1 MRTRRTKPS
10 VMKHVPSI
18 ADSCRCARCGI
29 WHDQDRS
36 GLDNWLLVGPPGDPD
51 SYTLCRRCHITI
63 MRRRPHYLAPDTYL
77 TLLPPRWPNR
87 GRRKTNRR
95 GSARSMA
102 SSHTAADREMALRI
116 VLATVPKGFTVGI
129 GPHDEGGKLWIRIDD
144 APFPAFLPRR
154 IIRWGTF
161 LSYSVGPDTL
171 TYPPRVAAVIQSIR
185 VTLTAA
191 GIGEADISL
200 SQAAAE
206 RQAAQILAL
215 SQSAHGRMAL
225 AKLLGA
231 AGLDEEAISAQLD
244 WLDRTP

>member
-1 MRTRRTKPS
+1 M
-10 VMKHVPSI
+10 
-18 ADSCRCARCGI
+18 AR
-29 WHDQDRS
+29 
-36 GLDNWLLVGPPGDPD
+36 
-51 SYTLCRRCHITI
+51 
-63 MRRRPHYLAPDTYL
+63 
-77 TLLPPRWPNR
+77 
-87 GRRKTNRR
+87 
-95 GSARSMA
+95 
-102 SSHTAADREMALRI
+102 SHTAADREMALRI
-116 VLATVPKGFTVGI
+116 VLAKVPKGFTVGI
-129 GPHDEGGKLWIRIDD
+129 GPHVGGGKLWIRIDD

-215 SQSAHGRMAL
+215 SQSAHGLMAL

-244 WLDRTP
+244 WLDRTQ